1 MENEQNILSNAAASD
16 DLAAGPAI
24 VPDSSAAASDAASS
38 VANAAFGDLAAGP
51 SIVPDGTDG
60 TDGSAAT
67 PGGSDNPAAAS
78 SAASPAADSA
88 SPASAD
94 AAPSLDVIL
103 ASASPRRRQ
112 LLADAGVTFTVR
124 ASEVDEALDADLLAD
139 PREAAK
145 KLAERKAGAVV
156 QEVLAE
162 GYTGMAAI
170 LGADTMVVLD
180 GEIFGKPA
188 NLSHATHMLRRLSGR
203 THEVITAVSVW
214 MVAAPDPEQVS
225 LGFRTFAD
233 VARVTFRE
241 LSDEE
246 IASYLRKGESFDKAG
261 AYAVQGAGADLVA
274 RVEGDLDT
282 VIGLPV
288 GRLLREFPDFSR
300 SSS

>member
-1 MENEQNILSNAAASD
+1 MENEQNIL
-16 DLAAGPAI
+16 
-24 VPDSSAAASDAASS
+24 PD
-38 VANAAFGDLAAGP
+38 VAP
-51 SIVPDGTDG
+51 
-60 TDGSAAT
+60 
-67 PGGSDNPAAAS
+67 
-78 SAASPAADSA
+78 PAADPA

-112 LLADAGVTFTVR
+112 LLADAGVTFRVR

-288 GRLLREFPDFSR
+288 GRLLREFPDLSC

>member
-24 VPDSSAAASDAASS
+24 VPDSSAAASDAAPS
-38 VANAAFGDLAAGP
+38 VANAAFGDLAADP
-51 SIVPDGTDG
+51 AAVPDG

-67 PGGSDNPAAAS
+67 PGAADNPAAAS
-78 SAASPAADSA
+78 SAASSATDPA

-246 IASYLRKGESFDKAG
+246 ISSYLRKGESFDKAG

>member
-1 MENEQNILSNAAASD
+1 MENEQNIL
-16 DLAAGPAI
+16 
-24 VPDSSAAASDAASS
+24 PD
-38 VANAAFGDLAAGP
+38 V
-51 SIVPDGTDG
+51 
-60 TDGSAAT
+60 
-67 PGGSDNPAAAS
+67 
-78 SAASPAADSA
+78 ASPAADSA

-112 LLADAGVTFTVR
+112 LLADAGVAFTVR
-124 ASEVDEALDADLLAD
+124 ASEVDETLDADLLAD

-203 THEVITAVSVW
+203 THEVVTAVSVW
-214 MVAAPDPEQVS
+214 MMAAPDPEQVS

-246 IASYLRKGESFDKAG
+246 ISSYLRKGESFDKAG

-288 GRLLREFPDFSR
+288 GRLLREFPDLSR

>member
-1 MENEQNILSNAAASD
+1 MENEQNILPDVAP
-16 DLAAGPAI
+16 PA
-24 VPDSSAAASDAASS
+24 
-38 VANAAFGDLAAGP
+38 
-51 SIVPDGTDG
+51 TD
-60 TDGSAAT
+60 
-67 PGGSDNPAAAS
+67 P
-78 SAASPAADSA
+78 A

-246 IASYLRKGESFDKAG
+246 ISSYLRKGESFDKAG